1 MLQEYEM
8 YYRDEEGNKITDF
21 YKFHALVTT
30 YEIILS
36 DLELLRSIDW
46 RCIIIDEAHRLKN
59 KNCSLIK
66 CLRIFDFVS
75 SGFLLQKPMF
85 CSSEYNSTHA
95 HKKEISI
102 VCMLQILNF
111 ERCSVK

>member
-21 YKFHALVTT
+21 YKFQAIITT

-36 DLELLRSIDW
+36 DLELLRSIEW

-66 CLRIFDFVS
+66 GLRIFDFVS
-75 SGFLLQKPMF
+75 FVF
-85 CSSEYNSTHA
+85 FNS
-95 HKKEISI
+95 
-102 VCMLQILNF
+102 C
-111 ERCSVK
+111 

>member
-8 YYRDEEGNKITDF
+8 YYRDEEGNKIKDF
-21 YKFHALVTT
+21 YKFQAIITT

-36 DLELLRSIDW
+36 DLELLRSIEW

-66 CLRIFDFVS
+66 GLRIFDFVS
-75 SGFLLQKPMF
+75 FVF
-85 CSSEYNSTHA
+85 FNSS
-95 HKKEISI
+95 
-102 VCMLQILNF
+102 
-111 ERCSVK
+111 